1 MLFSCKI
8 LIGSSFM
15 KKIFLGQEEIFR
27 YVSQLVSPNY
37 NGVEIVQRVL
47 DFMQE
52 QVAGELAGS

>member
-1 MLFSCKI
+1 
-8 LIGSSFM
+8 M